1 MKFWSFSNMTSLV
14 KNWFY
19 VECTSKLYFIC
30 SVILWLLVFC
40 WYILWNR
47 CSLRLLEQ
55 SKKKCVGV
63 VSFGG
68 EHWTEAQHE
77 AGAFRGCP
85 VIISQS
91 TFEVSKI
98 ELKVDFQ
105 FKFSLTDNPEKKF
118 PALKIFYFFSK
129 NSINFLGRSNC
140 NPK

>member
-1 MKFWSFSNMTSLV
+1 MTPRL
-14 KNWFY
+14 
-19 VECTSKLYFIC
+19 
-30 SVILWLLVFC
+30 LLV
-40 WYILWNR
+40 Y
-47 CSLRLLEQ
+47 SLEQ
-55 SKKKCVGV
+55 MQLEAIGAKQKKCVGV

-105 FKFSLTDNPEKKF
+105 FNFSLINNPAKILEK
-118 PALKIFYFFSK
+118 
-129 NSINFLGRSNC
+129 N
-140 NPK
+140 

>member
-98 ELKVDFQ
+98 ELKEDCEKISEKIF
-105 FKFSLTDNPEKKF
+105 EKKK
-118 PALKIFYFFSK
+118 PWIFFEEFHQ
-129 NSINFLGRSNC
+129 FLRTF
-140 NPK
+140 KL